1 VLRYAIAFTELNRV
15 LGHFSRV
22 FDVRT
27 TFFDVDGHEL
37 AGLDVKAM
45 SGFCRRQRRQPA
57 FAARCLACDRRHIDE
72 ARVSGESLVYRCHS
86 GLIEAVVP
94 LRDEAGSFLGALV
107 FGQIRPR
114 GANGRRLPATPRQ
127 LFLALPQ
134 STEARVRDVAQLLQY
149 VSEHIIRSQ
158 LVRRRSPDWAERL
171 DRYIDEH
178 VGERLTLAGLA
189 RAIHVSPSF
198 LSHRAADELGRPP
211 LKHVAEKRLQLARSR
226 LRAGATVR
234 EVASDLGFYDA
245 FHFSRRFKA
254 RFGCSPTRYAA
265 GAGLGVRSQGQPR
278 VTARPASA
286 RGGEPWRPW
295 SR

>member
-45 SGFCRRQRRQPA
+45 SGFCRRQRRAAA
-57 FAARCLACDRRHIDE
+57 FAARCMACDRHHVEE
-72 ARVSGESLVYRCHS
+72 ARRTGESLVYRCHS

-94 LRDEAGSFLGALV
+94 LRDEAGGFLGALV

-114 GANGRRLPATPRQ
+114 GARGRGLPAGLRRLY
-127 LFLALPQ
+127 LGLPE
-134 STEARVRDVAQLLQY
+134 SSEARVRDVAQLLQY

-178 VGERLTLAGLA
+178 IGERLTLTGLA

-198 LSHRAADELGRPP
+198 LSHRAAGELGRPP
-211 LKHVAEKRLQLARSR
+211 LKHVAEKRLQLARRR
-226 LRAGATVR
+226 LRAGATLR

-245 FHFSRRFKA
+245 FHLSRRFKA
-254 RFGCSPTRYAA
+254 RFGCPPTRDTSGAA
-265 GAGLGVRSQGQPR
+265 TTP
-278 VTARPASA
+278 P
-286 RGGEPWRPW
+286 
-295 SR
+295 

>member
-27 TFFDVDGHEL
+27 TFFDIDGHEL

-45 SGFCRRQRRQPA
+45 SGFCRRQRSDPA
-57 FAARCLACDRRHIDE
+57 FAARCVACDRQHVGE
-72 ARVSGESLVYRCHS
+72 ARLADESLVYRCHS

-94 LRDEAGSFLGALV
+94 LRDEAGGFLGALV
-107 FGQIRPR
+107 LGQIRPR
-114 GANGRRLPATPRQ
+114 GSRGRSLPKALRRLY
-127 LFLALPQ
+127 LALPE

-158 LVRRRSPDWAERL
+158 LVRRRNPDWAERL

-178 VGERLTLAGLA
+178 IGERLTLAGLA

-198 LSHRAADELGRPP
+198 LSHRAAGELGRPP
-211 LKHVAEKRLQLARSR
+211 LKHVAEKRLQLARRR

-234 EVASDLGFYDA
+234 EVAGDLGFYDA
-245 FHFSRRFKA
+245 FHLSRRFKA
-254 RFGCSPTRYAA
+254 RFGCSPARYASFA
-265 GAGLGVRSQGQPR
+265 A
-278 VTARPASA
+278 TTRP
-286 RGGEPWRPW
+286 
-295 SR
+295 

>member
-15 LGHFSRV
+15 LGGLSRV
-22 FDVRT
+22 LDVRT

-45 SGFCRRQRRQPA
+45 SGFCRRQRRHPA
-57 FAARCLACDRRHIDE
+57 FAARCAACDRQHIED
-72 ARVSGESLVYRCHS
+72 ARRTGDSLVYRCHA

-94 LRDEAGSFLGALV
+94 LRDEAGGFLGALV

-114 GANGRRLPATPRQ
+114 GARGRGLPPSLRRLY
-127 LFLALPQ
+127 LALPE
-134 STEARVRDVAQLLQY
+134 SSEARVRDVAQLLQY

-178 VGERLTLAGLA
+178 IGERLTLAGLA

-198 LSHRAADELGRPP
+198 LSHRAAGELGRPP
-211 LKHVAEKRLQLARSR
+211 LAHVAEKRLQLARRR
-226 LRAGATVR
+226 LHAGAAVR

-245 FHFSRRFKA
+245 FHLSRRFKA
-254 RFGCSPTRYAA
+254 RFGCAPTHDASRAT
-265 GAGLGVRSQGQPR
+265 S
-278 VTARPASA
+278 RP
-286 RGGEPWRPW
+286 
-295 SR
+295 

>member
-27 TFFDVDGHEL
+27 TFFDADGHEL

-45 SGFCRRQRRQPA
+45 SGLCRRRRRDPA
-57 FAARCLACDRRHIDE
+57 FDARCVSCDRQHIEE
-72 ARVSGESLVYRCHS
+72 ARGTGESLVYRCHA

-94 LRDEAGSFLGALV
+94 LRDEAGGFLGALV

-114 GANGRRLPATPRQ
+114 GGRGRRLPAALRRP
-127 LFLALPQ
+127 FLDLPE
-134 STEARVRDVAQLLQY
+134 STEARVGDVAQLLQY

-158 LVRRRSPDWAERL
+158 LVRRRSPDWADRL

-178 VGERLTLAGLA
+178 IGERLTLAGLA

-198 LSHRAADELGRPP
+198 LSHRAAGELGRPP
-211 LKHVAEKRLQLARSR
+211 LEHVAEKRLQLARRR
-226 LRAGATVR
+226 LRGGATVR
-234 EVASDLGFYDA
+234 EVAADLGFYDA
-245 FHFSRRFKA
+245 FHLSRRFKA
-254 RFGCSPTRYAA
+254 RFGCPPTRDVSFAA
-265 GAGLGVRSQGQPR
+265 
-278 VTARPASA
+278 TTRP
-286 RGGEPWRPW
+286 
-295 SR
+295 